1 MRRNASIAAHLVQ
14 ELPNANVLMLVGC
27 PSGLFFDLPP
37 RVDFVKLPSV
47 LKVATNEWR
56 SRKLTIGRDMTVL
69 LRAKLIQQV
78 AEVFRPDIF
87 FVDHVPT
94 GVCGELLPTLERIR
108 KLIQRPKS
116 RRRLAT
122 GVPCRATLLPTLAQ
136 CGSAPLIIQKRKSTK
151 IVLGLRDILDSA
163 KVIRAQWREQ
173 GIHRVIADHYD
184 RVLVYGARDIFDT
197 AAAYG
202 LHEAAAKVRHCGYLC
217 RPLAD
222 LAAGSGAG
230 AAVRRLWPERRDF
243 VVITA
248 GGGHDAY
255 PMMSASLEA
264 LRQFDADSRPEV
276 LLITGPLMAADGR
289 ARLRQQAAD
298 LPVHVEDCVADAASP
313 MVAADLVVTMGG
325 YNTLMEAIRFGK
337 QTLVVPRV
345 GPSAEQQIRAAL
357 LDQMG
362 LVRAVMPDE
371 ATPRRL
377 AEQMALALREPRQ
390 PTVQLK
396 FDGLSNVLANVKS
409 MVGGDALETLPVPHP
424 GQTAAGTMR

>member
-1 MRRNASIAAHLVQ
+1 
-14 ELPNANVLMLVGC
+14 
-27 PSGLFFDLPP
+27 
-37 RVDFVKLPSV
+37 
-47 LKVATNEWR
+47 
-56 SRKLTIGRDMTVL
+56 MTVL

-78 AEVFRPDIF
+78 AEVSRPDIF

-108 KLIQRPKS
+108 K
-116 RRRLAT
+116 
-122 GVPCRATLLPTLAQ
+122 
-136 CGSAPLIIQKRKSTK
+136 KRKSTK